1 MRKKRTLN
9 EFEFVEKKENGK
21 AQEELGK
28 GAFGRV
34 RLAVDKLTD
43 TKVAIKTVMKCIII
57 DPKKNFK
64 GKCFC
69 RAS

>member
-9 EFEFVEKKENGK
+9 EFEFVEKKDNGK

-34 RLAVDKLTD
+34 RLALDKVTD
-43 TKVAIKTVMKCIII
+43 TKVAIKTVIKWVTL
-57 DPKKNFK
+57 DSKKI
-64 GKCFC
+64 
-69 RAS
+69 A

>member
-1 MRKKRTLN
+1 MRKKRALN

-34 RLAVDKLTD
+34 RLAIDKLTD
-43 TKVAIKTVMKCIII
+43 TKVAIKTVRQYIII
-57 DPKKNFK
+57 DP
-64 GKCFC
+64 
-69 RAS
+69 